1 MTPSPQDAGGGPAAQ
16 SSHAASEKV
25 EIGDLPLPAYV
36 WRIVDGRLT
45 FVGANHL
52 AREIEPAL
60 DRFVGLTIDDLET
73 RNPELGG
80 FIREA
85 LDEQTAV
92 LGEVAYHREIGGA
105 PRRLSCA
112 CVYVGERTVIV
123 YATDATERREVE
135 RSLREANA
143 RFRAAFERSP
153 LGMALIS
160 VEPETAGRMIEVN
173 DAFCELFGFAR
184 RELIGRVAPV
194 ELNHPDDVGI
204 GLDEVAR
211 LVAGDIAFC
220 QIEKRFVRSDGT
232 PMDTILRMSLVDRPD
247 GGERFALCQF
257 EDVTERERADAA
269 LRESEARY
277 RQIVETTSEGVWM
290 IDADNRTMFVNARMA
305 EMLGYTPDE
314 MLGTTPDQYTIDGK
328 MPPIN
333 EKLARRRQGVP
344 EQHEDRLRRRDG
356 SALWVSISNDSL
368 PAPDGSY
375 TGALAMMSD
384 ITERKRAEGELKE
397 AKLRFEGAF
406 EQAPIGMALVNLEE
420 PGFGELLLVNSA
432 LAALLGYEEHEL
444 VGRTITELTHPE
456 DVTQNLGLARSLVEG
471 RTTSYEVT
479 KRFVRKAGDVVLA
492 NMNASVVRGE
502 DGTLLYGIAHIQD
515 ITARRRAEDELEER
529 ERRFRAA
536 FAFAQD
542 AMLIADDERVWTEG
556 NQAAAELLGIPVEEI
571 PGHRLDEF
579 AASPPEDVAATW
591 QAFLDRGEL
600 TGEFQIRRRDGEI
613 RDVDFGATAN
623 FTPGRHLSIIRD
635 VTERKRAQADAE
647 MLEAA
652 LHQTQKLETVGQLAG
667 GVAHDFNNVL
677 AVILNSSEFAL
688 SQLGDHPAA
697 EDVRAMREAAER
709 AAALTRQLL
718 VFSRREI
725 ARPQLLPLNGLVSSI
740 ERLLR
745 RTIGEHIK
753 LVVVLE
759 DDLPPIEADPSH
771 VEQVLLNLAVNARD
785 AMPDGGTLRVET
797 RSVTIDNEYARLK
810 PDMAAGRYVLLA
822 VSDTGCG
829 MPEPVLQRA
838 FDPFFTTKPKGS
850 GTGLGL
856 ATAYGIVKQNG
867 GHIALYSEPGEG
879 TVAKVYLPAAAKAAV
894 ASGELAAAAPPTGNG
909 ELVLLVEDE
918 DAVRRVTERIL
929 TTNGYEVVSA
939 GNPLDALKLAEETEI
954 DMVLTDVVMPEL
966 TGGQLVEQL
975 RDGRPG
981 MPAVFMSGYT
991 DRPGSLPSDA
1001 GFVSKPF
1008 SSRTLLEQVAGKLKG
1023 SA

>member
-1 MTPSPQDAGGGPAAQ
+1 MTPSPQDARGLPADG
-16 SSHAASEKV
+16 EMV
-25 EIGDLPLPAYV
+25 EIDQLPLPAYI
-36 WRIVDGRLT
+36 WRVENGLLT
-45 FVGANHL
+45 LVGGNDL

-60 DRFVGLTIDDLET
+60 DRFVGMTIDQLEG
-73 RNPELGG
+73 RSPEMGG
-80 FIREA
+80 YIREA
-85 LDEQTAV
+85 LDGRTA
-92 LGEVAYHREIGGA
+92 LLSEVEYQRESGG
-105 PRRLSCA
+105 PVRRLSCA
-112 CVYVGERTVIV
+112 FVYVGADTVIV
-123 YATDATERREVE
+123 YAADATGRREVE

-143 RFRAAFERSP
+143 RFRAAFECSP
-153 LGMALIS
+153 LGKALIS
-160 VEPETAGRMIEVN
+160 VEPERAGRIIEVN
-173 DAFCELFGFAR
+173 DAFCRMFGYSRDELVG
-184 RELIGRVAPV
+184 EIAPMQ
-194 ELNHPDDVGI
+194 LNHPDDIRI
-204 GLDEVAR
+204 GLDEVA
-211 LVAGDIAFC
+211 LMVAGEIDSF
-220 QIEKRFVRSDGT
+220 EVDKRFVRRDGT
-232 PMDTILRMSLVDRPD
+232 PMDTILWMSLVDNPD
-247 GGERFALCQF
+247 GGERFALCHF
-257 EDVTERERADAA
+257 EDVTERRRADAA

-290 IDADNRTMFVNARMA
+290 IDADDRTTFVNGRMA
-305 EMLGYTPDE
+305 EMLGYAPEE
-314 MLGTTPDQYTIDGK
+314 MLGTTPEQYSMDGR
-328 MPPIN
+328 MPAIR
-333 EKLARRRQGVP
+333 EKLARRRQGVA
-344 EQHEDRLRRRDG
+344 EQHEDQLRRRDG
-356 SALWVSISNDSL
+356 SPLWVSISNDSL
-368 PAPDGSY
+368 PAPDGDY
-375 TGALAMMSD
+375 GGALAMMSD
-384 ITERKRAEGELKE
+384 ITERKRAEGELTE

-406 EQAPIGMALVNLEE
+406 AQAPIGMALVDLSEQA
-420 PGFGELLLVNSA
+420 FGEFLLVNSA

-444 VGRTITELTHPE
+444 VGRTITEFTHPD
-456 DVTQNLGLARSLVEG
+456 DVAANLELARSLVEDE
-471 RTTSYEVT
+471 TPSYEVT
-479 KRFVRKAGDVVLA
+479 KRFIRKAGDEVLA
-492 NMNASVVRGE
+492 SMNASVVRGE
-502 DGTLLYGIAHIQD
+502 DGTLLYGVAHIQD

-556 NQAAAELLGIPVEEI
+556 NRAAADLLGIPVEEI
-571 PGHRLDEF
+571 PGHKLDEF
-579 AASPPEDVAATW
+579 TSASKDEVDRMW
-591 QAFLDRGEL
+591 QTFLERGEL
-600 TGEFQIRRRDGEI
+600 TGEFQIRRRDGEM

-635 VTERKRAQADAE
+635 VTERKRAQLDAE

-688 SQLGDHPAA
+688 SELGDHPAA

-753 LVVVLE
+753 LVVALE
-759 DDLPPIEADPSH
+759 DELPPIEADPSH
-771 VEQVLLNLAVNARD
+771 VEQILLNLAVNARD

-797 RSVTIDNEYARLK
+797 RSVTIDTDYARLK
-810 PDMAAGRYVLLA
+810 PDMTPGRYVLLA

-829 MPEPVLQRA
+829 MTEPVLQRA

-879 TVAKVYLPAAAKAAV
+879 TVAKVYLPAAAKSAAG
-894 ASGELAAAAPPTGNG
+894 SGELADAAPPAGNG
-909 ELVLLVEDE
+909 ERVLLVEDE

-929 TTNGYEVVSA
+929 TTNGYEVVAA
-939 GNPLDALKLAEETEI
+939 GNPLDALELAGQTEVDLI
-954 DMVLTDVVMPEL
+954 VTDVVMPEL

-975 RDGRPG
+975 RDRRPG
-981 MPAVFMSGYT
+981 LAAVFMSGYT

-1008 SSRTLLEQVAGKLKG
+1008 SSRTLLEQVARVLEE